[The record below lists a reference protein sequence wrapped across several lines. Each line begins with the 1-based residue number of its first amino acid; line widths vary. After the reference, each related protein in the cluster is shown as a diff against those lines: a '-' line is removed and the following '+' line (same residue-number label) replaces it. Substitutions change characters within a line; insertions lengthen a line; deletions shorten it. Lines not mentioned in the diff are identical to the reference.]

1 MKLKTEKQRKAEMEM
16 KSPPP
21 CPSTVTVRR
30 NPHRKARATPATT
43 ATQIPNVPP
52 SSSTT
57 TRDIPSFPIHDILAI
72 EIPQNPKLPE
82 DPSPSS
88 PPKGPI
94 SEDLK
99 VYLRIRPLLLPKLLG
114 RNATV
119 GDQNPRA
126 RAKNAWPQNPAK
138 KNSARDK
145 NAKTKKSD
153 EVCITVNDSHSV
165 TLSPPLALKES
176 KRIKSEVY
184 EGFSDVF
191 STDSSQVFLSL
202 SLLFGYLEN
211 ARKEPFLVINKIF
224 LCNFSFLEFL
234 VEIDNRVKCMREW

>member
-82 DPSPSS
+82 DPS

-211 ARKEPFLVINKIF
+211 ARKEPFLVINKTF